1 MGFLDRF
8 LKRSPTDPESRKSF
22 EERVKELV

>member
-8 LKRSPTDPESRKSF
+8 LKRSRKDPESRKSF
-22 EERVKELV
+22 DERVKELV